1 MSKPDKPQKQ
11 KKTERDLR
19 LDDLETERPE
29 DVKGGSTG
37 TYCDD
42 DKDDGDVKEWDGSGS
57 G

>member
-29 DVKGGSTG
+29 DVKGGTA
-37 TYCDD
+37 CDD
-42 DKDDGDVKEWDGSGS
+42 DKNGGDDRAWDGSG
-57 G
+57 

>member
-29 DVKGGSTG
+29 DVKGGAAG
-37 TYCDD
+37 TTCAE
-42 DKDDGDVKEWDGSGS
+42 DKDDGDYKEWDGSG
-57 G
+57 